1 MSSEPTVVRR
11 PKRRRV
17 VREAAPAPSVD
28 DGESPLARHVAAFG
42 VYLTHE
48 RRQSP
53 RTVRAYLAD
62 LRGLEAVLRAQGA
75 PLDPARLGADH
86 LRAFLAAIHAATA
99 ARTRARKLSAIRSFL
114 RYLVRKGALDRN
126 VGALVASPK
135 LPAPLPRAVSV
146 DEAFRLV
153 DGGPD
158 GDDPSDAALQRRDD
172 AMLELLYGAGLRAQ
186 ELCDLDLE
194 RVDFDRKTVRVI
206 GKRRKERLVPFGEKA
221 LDAIHRWLEPR
232 RLLLAAHDRLREP
245 ALFVSARGR
254 RLGPRSLARR
264 LDARERAVGLERHVT
279 PHMLRHGFATHLL
292 DGGADLRAIQAMLG
306 HASLSTTQRYTAVS
320 IEHLRDVYN
329 AAHPLGE
336 GPPPGS
342 PAPSRDA
349 STRPRRAAA
358 PTRPA
363 KIAPGPQRSR

>member
-1 MSSEPTVVRR
+1 
-11 PKRRRV
+11 
-17 VREAAPAPSVD
+17 
-28 DGESPLARHVAAFG
+28 
-42 VYLTHE
+42 
-48 RRQSP
+48 
-53 RTVRAYLAD
+53 
-62 LRGLEAVLRAQGA
+62 
-75 PLDPARLGADH
+75 
-86 LRAFLAAIHAATA
+86 
-99 ARTRARKLSAIRSFL
+99 
-114 RYLVRKGALDRN
+114 
-126 VGALVASPK
+126 
-135 LPAPLPRAVSV
+135 V

-158 GDDPSDAALQRRDD
+158 GEDPSDAALQRRDD